1 MRHTVKK
8 TLPARTIVADSAAA
22 STLSR
27 RSRRPDGAR
36 GNVRA
41 RSNRR
46 AHRNESL
53 AKAAFLLCCRSRNWI
68 LATPAAAR
76 DGAIV
81 SEFPKPELSRVVRE
95 HVTRG
100 NLN

>member
-1 MRHTVKK
+1 MRQP
-8 TLPARTIVADSAAA
+8 PANASHGEKNPTGRTIVADSAAA

-27 RSRRPDGAR
+27 RMAGAGGLG
-36 GNVRA
+36 GNVGA

-46 AHRNESL
+46 AHRDESL

-81 SEFPKPELSRVVRE
+81 SDFPKPGL
-95 HVTRG
+95 
-100 NLN
+100 